1 VAALAAGAGAAACA
15 RVVAYPPAVVAFA
28 VVWGAFVLAG
38 AYPFML
44 GVAFALLTLGSR
56 RLFPVF
62 GLLTWAASPLALLL
76 LVVVVAGLRRWRA
89 VLVLLPLVALQA
101 ALVLVFRNPG
111 RFPFP
116 WPAAAAV

>member
-1 VAALAAGAGAAACA
+1 MRAARLLG
-15 RVVAYPPAVVAFA
+15 
-28 VVWGAFVLAG
+28 
-38 AYPFML
+38 FMALGLL

-89 VLVLLPLVALQA
+89 VLVLLL
-101 ALVLVFRNPG
+101 RRG
-111 RFPFP
+111 DRES
-116 WPAAAAV
+116 